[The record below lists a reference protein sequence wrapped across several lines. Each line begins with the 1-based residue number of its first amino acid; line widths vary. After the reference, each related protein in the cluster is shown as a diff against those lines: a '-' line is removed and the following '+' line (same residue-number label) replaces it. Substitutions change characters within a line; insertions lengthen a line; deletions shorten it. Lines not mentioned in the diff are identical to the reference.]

1 MTDDAK
7 KEQKPKGGRL
17 AVRVMAQRAKDKLT
31 ELREKEK
38 ERRLE
43 VRAKREELERLM
55 VLAMARDRRIQ
66 IGTERKEE
74 KQLAFVLGR
83 ILLTALAQPDATQAA
98 VGPAEITVLDAELR
112 ASLDRYIARQ
122 RKSSPS
128 GDSRSG
134 EAPASPSAN

>member
-1 MTDDAK
+1 MTDVAK
-7 KEQKPKGGRL
+7 KEQKPKGGRP
-17 AVRVMAQRAKDKLT
+17 AVGVMAQRAKDKLT

-66 IGTERKEE
+66 IGRERKEE
-74 KQLAFVLGR
+74 KQLAFVFGR
-83 ILLTALAQPDATQAA
+83 MLLTALVQPDATQAV

-122 RKSSPS
+122 RKPNPS
-128 GDSRSG
+128 GDSKAG
-134 EAPASPSAN
+134 EAPASASTA